1 MPTPSNGIT
10 YNTDVIGLVRRLNR
24 FIVEIVKSQSSGTS
38 KTLSFDVV
46 RAQTYITAVRSYM
59 AWVTGQP
66 ELDLPETGPRPVN
79 LPTNPVIPEM
89 ENESLFDLATLLE
102 LARDELANSQSSRL
116 SSNLIGFD
124 AARLTAILDK
134 ADLFITNYI
143 LAIDPLDQPETSPAV
158 AMTGPGKLGV

>member
-1 MPTPSNGIT
+1 
-10 YNTDVIGLVRRLNR
+10 
-24 FIVEIVKSQSSGTS
+24 
-38 KTLSFDVV
+38 
-46 RAQTYITAVRSYM
+46 
-59 AWVTGQP
+59 
-66 ELDLPETGPRPVN
+66 
-79 LPTNPVIPEM
+79 M

-124 AARLTAILDK
+124 AQRLTAILDK

-143 LAIDPLDQPETSPAV
+143 LAIDPLDQPETSPGV